1 MQTLHHGQTGADVAK
16 LQTRLAELGFP
27 PGKIDGEFGPAT
39 EAALLAFQK
48 SRELLADGIAGPRTL
63 AALGLA
69 KRAAL
74 PTAIPY
80 VTVEKVCDMFPR
92 TPRPNIE
99 KHLPY
104 VLDGLVKATLQD
116 KPMVLMALAT
126 IRAETESFVPM
137 DEGQSRYNTSPGG
150 SPFDLYD
157 HRADL
162 GNSQPGDGEK
172 YKGRGFI
179 QLTGKANYRQ
189 HGQAIGLDE
198 KLLAQPELANEPT
211 IAAAL
216 LTSFLKAKER
226 PIKEAL
232 LDGDLRTARRL
243 VNGGSH
249 GLERFEECYWRG
261 NALLARG

>member
-1 MQTLHHGQTGADVAK
+1 MTPLHPGATGPEVEK

-27 PGKIDGEFGPAT
+27 PGKIDGDFGPAT

-69 KRAAL
+69 DDGTL
-74 PTAIPY
+74 PSAISRF
-80 VTVEKVCDMFPR
+80 TVEKVCVLFPH
-92 TPRPNIE
+92 TPRRNIE

-104 VLDGLVKATLQD
+104 VLEALLDAALQER
-116 KPMVLMALAT
+116 PMVLMALAT
-126 IRAETESFVPM
+126 LRAETESFVPI
-137 DEGQSRYNTSPGG
+137 DEGRSRYNTSPGG
-150 SPFDLYD
+150 HSFDLYD
-157 HRADL
+157 RRADL

-189 HGQAIGLDE
+189 HGQAIGLG
-198 KLLAQPELANEPT
+198 KQLLDNPELANDPA

-216 LTSFLKAKER
+216 LASFLKAKER

-232 LDGDLRTARRL
+232 LVGDLRGARRL

-249 GLERFEECYWRG
+249 GLERFEDCWRRG
-261 NALLARG
+261 EALLGRG